1 MASQNTMKA
10 VVFEGPFKVS
20 VQDVPRPTL
29 QDDQDIIVQVQAT
42 ALCGSELHTYR
53 GREKCD
59 PGFIMGHEFVGTVV
73 ETGAT
78 VTSVKVGDK
87 VVTPFTVSCGD
98 CYYCQDGHTS
108 RCTQSLLFGSPSLNG
123 GQAEFVRVPLADGS
137 VMKAPESVSD
147 QTLVLM
153 ADIFPTG
160 YYGVRSAIELCPK
173 VQVQDSV
180 MVIIGCGPVGLCA
193 IAAAIHFGPK
203 RIFAIDSV
211 DSRLEL
217 ARGLG
222 AEPLN
227 FLHDKDGMLASIKAA
242 TNGRGADMVVEVVG
256 QPAALKTA
264 YDVVRPFGS
273 ISSIGVHGAEIP
285 FSGEE
290 GYDKNIRLQMGR
302 CPVRGVFAE
311 SLAVLETKQ
320 HEFGFMF
327 DKIMPLSEAVEG
339 YDLFDKLKVQ
349 KVVFRV

>member
-1 MASQNTMKA
+1 ML
-10 VVFEGPFKVS
+10 F
-20 VQDVPRPTL
+20 
-29 QDDQDIIVQVQAT
+29 
-42 ALCGSELHTYR
+42 
-53 GREKCD
+53 REDLLLSDYLLKT
-59 PGFIMGHEFVGTVV
+59 H
-73 ETGAT
+73 
-78 VTSVKVGDK
+78 S
-87 VVTPFTVSCGD
+87 GD

-108 RCTQSLLFGSPSLNG
+108 RCTQSLLFGSPNLNG

-137 VMKAPESVSD
+137 VMKAPKSVSD
-147 QTLVLM
+147 QALVLM

-173 VQVQDSV
+173 VKVQDSV

-193 IAAAIHFGPK
+193 IAAATHFGPM

-273 ISSIGVHGAEIP
+273 ISSIGVHGAEVCLVFIDVRVCVDDELTRNAR
-285 FSGEE
+285 F
-290 GYDKNIRLQMGR
+290 RLV
-302 CPVRGVFAE
+302 VRKDMSKSTTSSITLLTIGLHLSVVRIFACKWAGVPSVA
-311 SLAVLETKQ
+311 SL
-320 HEFGFMF
+320 
-327 DKIMPLSEAVEG
+327 PSLS
-339 YDLFDKLKVQ
+339 LF
-349 KVVFRV
+349 